1 MQQYSETP
9 LIKFVFHKLLEASC
23 YLHSRT
29 YQLYI
34 YATRKR
40 DLRILRT
47 LPLWHKCEGP
57 VSTSSALASSR
68 QYKELSV
75 LRRLKGEES
84 FFLTGGLATPTDGRH
99 RVLADFCLFLLVLQ
113 LKNESFFEIFLVLSV
128 LSSTSMPKQ
137 IME

>member
-1 MQQYSETP
+1 MSLT
-9 LIKFVFHKLLEASC
+9 LKDISTACLRHKKTGFEN
-23 YLHSRT
+23 
-29 YQLYI
+29 I
-34 YATRKR
+34 EN
-40 DLRILRT
+40 
-47 LPLWHKCEGP
+47 LPLWHRGEGP
-57 VSTSSALASSR
+57 ASTGSAPALSR

-84 FFLTGGLATPTDGRH
+84 FFLTGGLETPTDGRH

-128 LSSTSMPKQ
+128 LSSSMPRQ

>member
-1 MQQYSETP
+1 MQQYGETP

-29 YQLYI
+29 YQLYV
-34 YATRKR
+34 YATRKWG
-40 DLRILRT
+40 LRILRT
-47 LPLWHKCEGP
+47 LPLWHKREGP
-57 VSTSSALASSR
+57 VSTSRALASR

-84 FFLTGGLATPTDGRH
+84 FFLTGGLETPTDGRH